1 MQKEKQTPAQI
12 ARDYTML
19 TLATLLMCVGI
30 YFFKFP
36 NHFSTGGVSGISI
49 ILGHYAPNLSAGAFV
64 FIINQSLLLLGFL
77 VFGRSFGFR
86 TTYVSLLMSC
96 VIWGLEY
103 ICPMDA
109 PLTNQPLLELIFAV
123 TFPAI
128 GSAIMFNMQASSGGT
143 DIVAMIPNSFRIT
156 KESQLF
162 VSTKKPPHLPKAA
175 WGGFS
180 LCVFQHRFITS
191 AKKQM
196 VSLSWATGMR
206 SLALWI
212 SPRCSLDMG
221 MPLKRYTC
229 SLMGP

>member
-143 DIVAMIPNSFRIT
+143 DIVAMILKSKTNINIG
-156 KESQLF
+156 QCLLF
-162 VSTKKPPHLPKAA
+162 VDFT
-175 WGGFS
+175 
-180 LCVFQHRFITS
+180 ITV
-191 AKKQM
+191 
-196 VSLSWATGMR
+196 VSGIAFGIETGMF
-206 SLALWI
+206 SML
-212 SPRCSLDMG
+212 
-221 MPLKRYTC
+221 
-229 SLMGP
+229 